1 MTKKKQLIKSSENKI
16 IFGVC
21 GGLGEYFEVDPI
33 LFRLA
38 LIILSFAG
46 GGGILIYL
54 LFALLMPASEK

>member
-1 MTKKKQLIKSSENKI
+1 MAKKKQLTKSNENKI

-38 LIILSFAG
+38 VIILTFAG
-46 GGGILIYL
+46 GGGVLIYL
-54 LFALLMPASEK
+54 LFALFMPANEK

>member
-21 GGLGEYFEVDPI
+21 GGLGEYFEV
-33 LFRLA
+33 
-38 LIILSFAG
+38 
-46 GGGILIYL
+46 IYL

>member
-1 MTKKKQLIKSSENKI
+1 MDKNKQLIKSQENKI

-38 LIILSFAG
+38 FIILTFAG

-54 LFALLMPASEK
+54 VFALFMPSSVK